1 MMYNVCMCVVSQE
14 VCMAAAPRT
23 DEAGCVRGGRLAVST
38 PLPSCATPSPGSCT
52 QCYFQEKEQ
61 EKYTPARPHCWTDVP
76 VSPLSLSLFLI
87 LPLSCW
93 DWLVLWKGYARKE
106 LCQLDA
112 TSRGGL
118 LEASQGYTAQ
128 SEGPCVISFL
138 VTHLDAGKE
147 CCAQWGRE
155 GWL

>member
-1 MMYNVCMCVVSQE
+1 MTNSPRMYNVCMCVVSQE

-23 DEAGCVRGGRLAVST
+23 DEAGCVRGGRVGSKHASSIMCYAFSRQLHSVLFPGERAREIHAC
-38 PLPSCATPSPGSCT
+38 PPALPS
-52 QCYFQEKEQ
+52 
-61 EKYTPARPHCWTDVP
+61 
-76 VSPLSLSLFLI
+76 LSLSLFLI

-93 DWLVLWKGYARKE
+93 DWLVLWKGYVRKE

-112 TSRGGL
+112 TSRGEL

-155 GWL
+155 SWL